1 MLLCAGLCVS
11 PVEGQQRWPQARTL
25 LLGSLAPV
33 ELPSQ
38 RCWLEMSE
46 GQCYCPRCLCA
57 WGLAAIGAQREPGT
71 MALLELGDQG
81 HPGRGAFLLTGSCS
95 AVPS

>member
-1 MLLCAGLCVS
+1 MLLCAETQALPGLCMS
-11 PVEGQQRWPQARTL
+11 PVESQQCWPQARAL

-38 RCWLEMSE
+38 RCWLETSE

-57 WGLAAIGAQREPGT
+57 WGLAALGAQREPGT
-71 MALLELGDQG
+71 MPLLEAEATPDKVS
-81 HPGRGAFLLTGSCS
+81 SC
-95 AVPS
+95 